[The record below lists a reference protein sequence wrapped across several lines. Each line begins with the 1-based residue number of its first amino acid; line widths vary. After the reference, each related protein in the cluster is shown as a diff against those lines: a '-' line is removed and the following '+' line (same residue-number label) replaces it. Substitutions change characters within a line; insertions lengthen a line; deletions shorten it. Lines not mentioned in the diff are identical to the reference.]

1 VARKAWPRRTVITV
15 AIVAGVFPF
24 LSALWAYDPQAP
36 PQVNLEPLDAFAEAD
51 LDFRSF
57 YAGGRAVT
65 LRRLEPLI
73 VVEMDSLILIHDGRR
88 TEVKVMPPLYHR
100 LKAVSHIPLAMY
112 VALAPYGNVRLD
124 DDRLSRLRTFKA
136 RLAALLE
143 SLDRSGFSAEQSRR
157 CGSVLQRSSAL
168 LERVLSEGKYEPAE
182 LKALTRAAGP
192 IVLANANDA
201 ARAQIDAYH
210 TQVAAWRRACP
221 AGEWSKLRVLVLGL
235 QMPRK
240 HNVAVQYFAK
250 LLGVPDE
257 SRRLVY
263 AEELSGEQQGL
274 NLLATHQL
282 DSELSQAFFDDPD
295 RMEID
300 LLGNAASVYLDGFD
314 LNR

>member
-1 VARKAWPRRTVITV
+1 VARKAWLRRRVIAV
-15 AIVAGVFPF
+15 AIVSGLFPI
-24 LSALWAYDPQAP
+24 LSALRAHDPQAP
-36 PQVNLEPLDAFAEAD
+36 PQVNPEPLDAFAEAN
-51 LDFRSF
+51 LDFRSL
-57 YAGGRAVT
+57 YAGGRAAT
-65 LRRLEPLI
+65 LAKVDPLI
-73 VVEMDSLILIHDGRR
+73 VVEMDSLILIHDGQR
-88 TEVKVMPPLYHR
+88 TEVKVLPPLYHR

-124 DDRLSRLRTFKA
+124 EDRLSRLRTFRA
-136 RLAALLE
+136 RLAAVIKALY
-143 SLDRSGFSAEQSRR
+143 RSGFNAEQSSR
-157 CGSVLQRSSAL
+157 CRSLLERSSAF
-168 LERVLSEGKYEPAE
+168 LERVLSEGQYEPAD
-182 LKALTRAAGP
+182 LRALTRAAGP
-192 IVLANANDA
+192 IVLANASDA

-210 TQVAAWRRACP
+210 TQIAAWRRTFP
-221 AGEWSKLRVLVLGL
+221 PERWSNLRVLVLGL

-314 LNR
+314 LSR